1 MTRRISSLAIAVMIM
16 GSGTYGAVSDHVLKI
31 EMSSSYNYDFPGV
44 PLHYEFKAEIQVDA
58 TVVSGSL
65 QVPDG
70 SVYAMSYYSKGL
82 EAYLIVEIDGSDP
95 SVWDGFGAGT
105 YTFTVNY
112 VSGPSDSTSIDYQ
125 LPSGDPIPYV
135 TQEPQFVYPQ
145 HDAID
150 VPLHCTFQ
158 FDPASNP
165 DHMIDIWI
173 EPEDGSLE
181 ALSYNIMFLPH
192 DTSSYGP
199 VTLSPDTLYEGGY
212 TINHYVNIINADGI
226 PTEID
231 TDAETQILF
240 TTVSQSL
247 FAVAIDIKPET
258 LNLKSKGVFTAF
270 IKLPEGYGQEDLDIS
285 TVECEGAP
293 AVKAMMADDN
303 RLIVKFNREDLV
315 GVSAGDAVE
324 LIVIGQLLDGTVFVG
339 SDTIRV
345 IDKGGRE

>member
-1 MTRRISSLAIAVMIM
+1 MRSKKGVEIMTRRISSLAIAVMIM

-212 TINHYVNIINADGI
+212 TINHFFSFNNADGI

-231 TDAETQILF
+231 TDAGTEIHF
-240 TTVSQSL
+240 TTVALSTLSGWVFMPQDAPDLGYSLSETDLVYFYSFNFVQSL
-247 FAVAIDIKPET
+247 NTATGGWSIHMPTDWTYFAWPFYYELDPGILWFALPPESG
-258 LNLKSKGVFTAF
+258 LWVYHFSTAQW
-270 IKLPEGYGQEDLDIS
+270 KVLPRII
-285 TVECEGAP
+285 P
-293 AVKAMMADDN
+293 W
-303 RLIVKFNREDLV
+303 
-315 GVSAGDAVE
+315 
-324 LIVIGQLLDGTVFVG
+324 
-339 SDTIRV
+339 
-345 IDKGGRE
+345 